1 MSRNYQARK
10 RDRETERERDSAPD
24 TVAVIESQT
33 KCEITHATE
42 YAP

>member
-10 RDRETERERDSAPD
+10 RGERERDSAPD
-24 TVAVIESQT
+24 TVAVTESQT

>member
-10 RDRETERERDSAPD
+10 RGRERDSAPD
-24 TVAVIESQT
+24 TVAVTEFQT